1 MNNMKVKVKNMCS
14 PRSGNSVANQFKILT
29 SEGVYF
35 QSYRSVVCFIPYGDS
50 PVFGEDWDFSVT
62 TLKYLYQFLS
72 EMGIKL
78 PEARSGKAAIQK
90 GIDTGLFRYDP
101 DL

>member
-1 MNNMKVKVKNMCS
+1 MKVKNMVS
-14 PRSGNSVANQFKILT
+14 IRSGRPVANQFKILT
-29 SEGVYF
+29 DEGVYF
-35 QSYRSVVCFIPYGDS
+35 QSYDSTICYCPYHKYGR
-50 PVFGEDWDFSVT
+50 PIFGKDWDYSVT

-78 PEARSGKAAIQK
+78 PEARSGKAAIQR

>member
-1 MNNMKVKVKNMCS
+1 MIKVKSMVS
-14 PRSGNSVANQFKILT
+14 PRSGRSVANQFRIMT
-29 SEGVYF
+29 DSGEYF
-35 QSYRSVVCFIPYGDS
+35 QSYNSVVCYVPYNGN
-50 PVFGEDWDFSVT
+50 PIFGEDWDYSVT

-72 EMGIKL
+72 EMEVKL

>member
-1 MNNMKVKVKNMCS
+1 MIKVKSMVS
-14 PRSGNSVANQFKILT
+14 PRSGRSVANQFRIMT
-29 SEGVYF
+29 DGGEYF
-35 QSYRSVVCFIPYGDS
+35 QSYDSVVCYVPYHKYGR
-50 PVFGEDWDFSVT
+50 PIFGKDWDYSVT
-62 TLKYLYQFLS
+62 TLKYLYQFLT

-78 PEARSGKAAIQK
+78 PEARSGKASIQK